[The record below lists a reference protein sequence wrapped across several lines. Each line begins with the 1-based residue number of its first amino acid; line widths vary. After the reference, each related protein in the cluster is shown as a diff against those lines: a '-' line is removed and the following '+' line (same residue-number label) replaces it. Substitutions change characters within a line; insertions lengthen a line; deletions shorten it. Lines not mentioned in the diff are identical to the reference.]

1 MPSAE
6 SACTFFFSAS
16 GCPGFP
22 STPSSSPS
30 TFPVSSFS
38 SSPSSFGSLS
48 VPLPS
53 SSSPS
58 SPSLPSSSSPSSP
71 SLPSSSSPSSPS
83 LPSSS
88 SPSSPSLPS
97 SSSPSSPSLPSSSS
111 PSSPSLPSSSSP
123 SSPSL
128 PSSSSSSSPSLPSS
142 SSSSSVAPSAP
153 PASSPSSFSVPLSSL
168 SSVSAAPSSA
178 SLNPRGVVFILGPTG
193 VGKTRLSVEIALA
206 MQRQGQ
212 AAEIISADSMQVY
225 RGCDIATAKAS
236 VEERKLVPHHLLDIC
251 DVDAHFSVLRFLH
264 LATGTIDALHARGVL
279 PIVVGGTQLYLQHL
293 LWRSLLDRYPPE
305 DSDSEKQ
312 DQTGRSGSS
321 LERFSTETLY
331 VELKNLDPER
341 AAQLHPRDRRRI
353 IRSIETTQSTGVP
366 HSELM
371 RRERE
376 ASIQE
381 GLRYPSC
388 ILWLDCRDEDIHR
401 RRLDKRVDQMLQAGL
416 LRECEWL
423 LDALGLPDERGQSS
437 ANCRGGDAENPDP
450 DSERVEGRQETGRE
464 LERQKVQD
472 QQGLSLCGKALL
484 RHSDAGEGTARV
496 ETEGD
501 TPGEAAAP
509 DAGEEKRLP
518 GVLQSIG
525 YKEFIPFL
533 LHQRHARLQQ
543 PPVSSS
549 TLSDGSCRF
558 GCPNGTMCPPTVAS
572 AAACVVTRSCQYAKK
587 QRRWIVNK
595 FLLRQ
600 QHLPLYLLDT
610 SHGENARSWSS
621 DVYDPALRIVQDFLK
636 GVPFKEDHPQAAAA
650 HLSEKEKAKRERL
663 KVLSAHGPG
672 VSSAVGKDPW
682 LDGGLNRPRTCTL
695 CSRTCFGESDWHDH
709 LKSKAHRARTKRES
723 AARKSFEVDTAPK
736 TKATETA

>member
-1 MPSAE
+1 
-6 SACTFFFSAS
+6 
-16 GCPGFP
+16 
-22 STPSSSPS
+22 
-30 TFPVSSFS
+30 
-38 SSPSSFGSLS
+38 
-48 VPLPS
+48 
-53 SSSPS
+53 
-58 SPSLPSSSSPSSP
+58 
-71 SLPSSSSPSSPS
+71 
-83 LPSSS
+83 
-88 SPSSPSLPS
+88 
-97 SSSPSSPSLPSSSS
+97 
-111 PSSPSLPSSSSP
+111 
-123 SSPSL
+123 
-128 PSSSSSSSPSLPSS
+128 
-142 SSSSSVAPSAP
+142 
-153 PASSPSSFSVPLSSL
+153 
-168 SSVSAAPSSA
+168 
-178 SLNPRGVVFILGPTG
+178 
-193 VGKTRLSVEIALA
+193 

-525 YKEFIPFL
+525 
-533 LHQRHARLQQ
+533 
-543 PPVSSS
+543 
-549 TLSDGSCRF
+549 
-558 GCPNGTMCPPTVAS
+558 
-572 AAACVVTRSCQYAKK
+572 
-587 QRRWIVNK
+587 
-595 FLLRQ
+595 
-600 QHLPLYLLDT
+600 
-610 SHGENARSWSS
+610 ENARSWSS